1 VTLCR
6 SSAATVPGQP
16 WSAVPG
22 RAWRGPGGPSLDIAG
37 PASSAHTV
45 SMLVEEPGGSRAEE
59 KQGELGLAEKCGN
72 RKQREKKTTKEGPGN
87 ESLTKKKEGEEKD
100 ED

>member
-1 VTLCR
+1 
-6 SSAATVPGQP
+6 
-16 WSAVPG
+16 
-22 RAWRGPGGPSLDIAG
+22 
-37 PASSAHTV
+37 
-45 SMLVEEPGGSRAEE
+45 MLVEEPGGSRAEE